1 MPTRLQRK
9 STPQRFTAPAAE
21 NPASPPND
29 LWWLIGVCVFL
40 ALAVWIIYGQTLD
53 HQFVNYDDEDYVTM
67 NAQVSRGLTLEGIVW
82 AFTHVHSANWH
93 PLTWISHMVDCQLY
107 GLNPGGHH
115 FTNLFLHAVNAIL
128 LFFLLRQM
136 TGGPSRT
143 GSFWRSAVVA
153 ALFAIHPLRV
163 ESVAWVSERK
173 DVLSGLFFLLTLMAY
188 VRYTRAPDRTRY
200 LLVLVFGACGLMSKP
215 MLVSLP
221 LVLLLLDYW
230 PLQRL
235 PTLSL
240 ISAENRKILGRLVL
254 EKWPLFLFVIA
265 SSVIT
270 IMAQRGSMQPI
281 WRIGPGARLANAAIS
296 YVDYIRQMFWPK
308 DLAVMYP
315 WYAARLQPSRIA
327 LAALLLAIICVAVF
341 LLRRRRYLITGWLWY
356 LIMLLPVIGILHVGN
371 QSSADRY
378 TYLPLIGLFVAVT
391 WGVAALTAN
400 LLYRRVLFSSLALLA
415 FAALTFS
422 ARIQAAYWR
431 DGETL
436 WSHAVAATTQ
446 NIIAE
451 GNLGDALYRHKG
463 KPKEAWVHYEN
474 SLRINRHQPELLSS
488 VGVFYLESGQV
499 DAARAHFEEALE
511 LAPNFADAHYNLGNL
526 YLQIGEAQ
534 QALIH
539 YQRALETKPDDIQA
553 LNNRAWILATW
564 PNSSIRNGP
573 KAVELAERA
582 DSLASGKNQVVAAT
596 LAAAYAETGRF
607 PEAIRAAERAMR
619 LAASEGKDARAFSIR
634 EQLETYK
641 SGRAFQ
647 DNRFLGR

>member
-1 MPTRLQRK
+1 MASKLQGKSPRSPITAPVAAPPS
-9 STPQRFTAPAAE
+9 STP
-21 NPASPPND
+21 ND
-29 LWWLIGVCVFL
+29 RWRLIGVCLFL
-40 ALAVWIIYGQTLD
+40 FVAVWLVYGQTL
-53 HQFVNYDDEDYVTM
+53 HHEFVNYDDEDYVTT
-67 NAQVSRGLTLEGIVW
+67 NAQVARGVTLEGIVW

-115 FTNLFLHAVNAIL
+115 LTNLLLHAANAIL

-136 TGGPSRT
+136 TG
-143 GSFWRSAVVA
+143 SFWRSAFVA
-153 ALFAIHPLRV
+153 ALFAVHPLRV

-173 DVLSGLFFLLTLMAY
+173 DVLSCLFFLLTLMAY
-188 VRYTRAPDRTRY
+188 VRYVRAPDRMRY
-200 LLVLVFGACGLMSKP
+200 LLVLVLGAFGLMSKP

-235 PTLSL
+235 PSLSL
-240 ISAENRKILGRLVL
+240 ASAENRKVLARLVL

-265 SSVIT
+265 SSVVTVI
-270 IMAQRGSMQPI
+270 AQRGAMQPI
-281 WRIGPGARLANAAIS
+281 WRIGFAARLGNAAIA

-327 LAALLLAIICVAVF
+327 LAALLLAIICIAVV
-341 LLRRRRYLITGWLWY
+341 LLRRRRYLVTGWLWY

-391 WGVAALTAN
+391 WGVVELTGS
-400 LLYRRVLFSSLALLA
+400 LPYRRVLFSSLALVAL
-415 FAALTFS
+415 AALIFS

-436 WSHAVAATTQ
+436 WSHALAATTQ

-451 GNLGDALYRHKG
+451 SNLGDALYRHKG
-463 KPKEAWVHYEN
+463 KAAEAWIHFEN

-488 VGVFYLESGQV
+488 VGFFYLESGRM

-511 LAPNFADAHYNLGNL
+511 MEPNFADAHYNLGNL
-526 YLQIGEAQ
+526 YLELGEASG
-534 QALIH
+534 ALTH
-539 YQRALETKPDDIQA
+539 YQRALETKPDDIQT

-564 PNSSIRNGP
+564 PNPSVRDGP
-573 KAVELAERA
+573 KAVALAEHA
-582 DSLASGKNQVVAAT
+582 DSLTSRKNQVVAAT

-607 PEAIRAAERAMR
+607 PEAVRAAERALR
-619 LAASEGKDARAFSIR
+619 LAASEGRETRALSIR

-641 SGRAFQ
+641 SGNAFR

>member
-1 MPTRLQRK
+1 MATRTQRK
-9 STPQRFTAPAAE
+9 SSPRRATVPAAAVT
-21 NPASPPND
+21 PRSLPND
-29 LWWLIGVCVFL
+29 RWRLLGVCVFL
-40 ALAVWIIYGQTLD
+40 VVAVWVIYGQTLHHD
-53 HQFVNYDDEDYVTM
+53 FVNYDDEDYVSQ

-82 AFTHVHSANWH
+82 AFTHMHSANWH

-115 FTNLFLHAVNAIL
+115 FTNLLLHAANAIL

-136 TGGPSRT
+136 TG
-143 GSFWRSAVVA
+143 SFWRSAFVA
-153 ALFAIHPLRV
+153 ALFAVHPLRV

-173 DVLSGLFFLLTLMAY
+173 DVLSCLFFLLTLMAY

-200 LLVLVFGACGLMSKP
+200 LLVLLLSACGLMAKP

-235 PTLSL
+235 PSLSL
-240 ISAENRKILGRLVL
+240 ASAENRKILARLVL
-254 EKWPLFLFVIA
+254 EKWPLFLFVVA
-265 SSVIT
+265 SSLLT
-270 IMAQRGSMQPI
+270 IIAQRGAMQPI
-281 WRIGPGARLANAAIS
+281 WRVGYAARLGNTALS
-296 YVDYIRQMFWPK
+296 YVDYIRQMFWPTN
-308 DLAVMYP
+308 LAVMYP
-315 WYAARLQPSRIA
+315 WYEARLQPSRIA
-327 LAALLLAIICVAVF
+327 LSAAVLAIISLAVV
-341 LLRRRRYLITGWLWY
+341 LLYRRRYLLTGWLWY
-356 LIMLLPVIGILHVGN
+356 LIMLVPVIGLLHVGN

-391 WGVAALTAN
+391 WGVAELTARLPFRAV
-400 LLYRRVLFSSLALLA
+400 LLSSVGLLALV
-415 FAALTFS
+415 ALTFA
-422 ARIQAAYWR
+422 ARIQVTYWR

-436 WSHAVAATTQ
+436 WSHALAATTQ

-451 GNLGDALYRHKG
+451 GNLGDALYRFKG
-463 KPKEAWVHYEN
+463 KPAEAWVHLEK
-474 SLRINRHQPELLSS
+474 SLQINRHQPQLLSS

-499 DAARAHFEEALE
+499 EKARAHLEEALAME
-511 LAPNFADAHYNLGNL
+511 PNFADAHYNLGNL
-526 YLQIGEAQ
+526 YLQIGQAQEA
-534 QALIH
+534 LNH

-573 KAVELAERA
+573 KAVELAEHA
-582 DSLASGKNQVVAAT
+582 DSLTSRKNQVIAAT
-596 LAAAYAETGRF
+596 LAAAYAETDRF
-607 PEAIRAAERAMR
+607 PEAVRAAERAMQI
-619 LAASEGKDARAFSIR
+619 AGSEGREARVLSIR

-641 SGRAFQ
+641 TGNAFR

>member
-1 MPTRLQRK
+1 MATRLQRK
-9 STPQRFTAPAAE
+9 SAPRRGTTPAAE
-21 NPASPPND
+21 KPASPPND
-29 LWWLIGVCVFL
+29 RWRLIGVCVFL
-40 ALAVWIIYGQTLD
+40 ALAVWLIYGQTL
-53 HQFVNYDDEDYVTM
+53 HYEFVNYDDEDYVTT
-67 NAQVSRGLTLEGIVW
+67 NAQVSRGVTLPGIVW
-82 AFTHVHSANWH
+82 AFTSVHSANWH
-93 PLTWISHMVDCQLY
+93 PLTWISHMVDCQFY

-115 FTNLFLHAVNAIL
+115 LTNLLLHTANAIL
-128 LFFLLRQM
+128 LFFLLRQL

-143 GSFWRSAVVA
+143 GSIWRSAFVA

-163 ESVAWVSERK
+163 ESVAWVAERK

-200 LLVLVFGACGLMSKP
+200 LLVLVLGACGLMSKP

-235 PTLSL
+235 SSLSL
-240 ISAENRKILGRLVL
+240 ASAANRKILARLVL
-254 EKWPLFLFVIA
+254 EKWPLFLFALA

-270 IMAQRGSMQPI
+270 IIAQRGAMQPI
-281 WRIGPGARLANAAIS
+281 WRIGFAARLGNAALS
-296 YVDYIRQMFWPK
+296 YMDYIRQMFWPK

-327 LAALLLAIICVAVF
+327 LAAALLAIICVAVVI
-341 LLRRRRYLITGWLWY
+341 LYRRRYLVTGWLWY
-356 LIMLLPVIGILHVGN
+356 LIMLVPVIGLLHVGN

-391 WGVAALTAN
+391 WGVAELAARLP
-400 LLYRRVLFSSLALLA
+400 YRRVVLSCLALPVL
-415 FAALTFS
+415 AALIFS
-422 ARIQAAYWR
+422 ARLQAAYWC

-436 WSHAVAATTQ
+436 WTHALAATTQ

-451 GNLGDALYRHKG
+451 SNLGDALYRFKG
-463 KPKEAWVHYEN
+463 KPEEAWIHFEK

-488 VGVFYLESGQV
+488 VGVFYLESGRI
-499 DAARAHFEEALE
+499 DTAKSHFEEALAIE
-511 LAPNFADAHYNLGNL
+511 PNFTDAHYNLGNL
-526 YLQIGEAQ
+526 YLQIGEAPE
-534 QALIH
+534 ALTH

-564 PNSSIRNGP
+564 PDPSIRNGP
-573 KAVELAERA
+573 KAVELAEHA
-582 DSLASGKNQVVAAT
+582 DSLTSRKNQVIAAT
-596 LAAAYAETGRF
+596 LAAAYAEVGRY
-607 PEAIRAAERAMR
+607 PEAVRAADRAMR
-619 LAASEGKDARAFSIR
+619 LAASEGRETRVLSIR

-641 SGRAFQ
+641 SGNPFR
-647 DNRFLGR
+647 DNRYLGR